1 MILLWFVLL
10 VLVTPANVVSLESD
24 QPQCIPKEREA
35 LLSFKKTTYH
45 VKDDDLVNLFLLDPN
60 FDYLSS
66 WANDQNCCNWNGI
79 SCDQQ
84 TNHVTAID
92 LYGGLNVIGGE
103 IDSSLAKLQHLNH
116 LMLGKMN
123 ISRIPKFIGSFKEL
137 TYLNLLDNEITAIP
151 NSIRSL
157 KNLTH
162 LIFGH
167 NKITL
172 IPSFVGSFK
181 ELTYLN
187 LVGNPISGVI
197 PPQLG
202 NLTKLQSLDLSSS
215 SQMSNYEWISR
226 LTSLNTLTMSGVN
239 FTVEQL
245 QSFKGA
251 PFLSSLSISDCLFPK
266 VDNFFLS
273 HTNASF
279 QSLQDLT
286 LDGNSIYD
294 PLTITWLLNS
304 STHLMQISLSN
315 NIINGSFPN
324 SFQQTKSLQF
334 VDLSSNEVVESGVP
348 KSLGNLP
355 NLKKLVLSHN
365 NLGGTIHDVLQ
376 NLTAGSTKNSLE
388 ILDLSFNQLGGGL
401 ILDHDFKNIFP
412 NLQVFKLDGNK
423 LIGLL
428 PDLSSMPN
436 LTLFNASNNKFN
448 GISSN
453 GIGNNLDYLETLD
466 ISSNSLVGVISE
478 LNLQYPKLETL
489 DLSYNSALR
498 LKFNSNWVPLFQLS
512 SIKLRSCKVGPKFPT
527 WLQTQK
533 YIYHLDIS
541 NSDIFGLVPFWFTN
555 ITSNLNYLN
564 MSLNFLSNTL
574 PNFPIGENNRAVV
587 DLSFNQ
593 FQGFVPL
600 SMSFNATILFL
611 SNNNFTQW
619 FLCEGKEKLKATT
632 IIDLSHNNLFGKLS
646 DCFEGF
652 QKLIVLN
659 LGYNMLSGQIPSSI
673 NMKTIETLQLR
684 HNNFSGNLP
693 SSLKNCTSLQV
704 LDLANNNL
712 EGKIPSWIGERLS
725 KLVFLSLKSNK
736 FHASIP
742 LNLCHLVQIQ
752 VLDLSINDLSGTI
765 PSCIKNITAMVR
777 NDDQKVTIT
786 SSSIMR
792 YMFGHVSFLYENVAS
807 ITWKGVDHE
816 YVKILGLLRIIDFS
830 SNKLNGEIPIELISL
845 TQLVQLN
852 LSRNNLFGKIPE
864 NIGSLTKLDSLDL
877 SHNKLDGLIP
887 ISLAN
892 VTSLSYMDLS
902 NNRLSGRIPTGTQLQ
917 TFNASMYSMNLG
929 LCGPPLSSSCP
940 GDPSYSTRDNEGGDK
955 NVGEIWFDLP
965 WFCKGIGAGFVI
977 GFCGVCGNLWIN
989 TSWRLAY
996 FRRMDNIGDWLYVMI
1011 NIKWTLLRR
1020 KVLSLQTYSDSR
1032 P

>member
-1 MILLWFVLL
+1 MILLWFMLL

-103 IDSSLAKLQHLNH
+103 IDSSLAELQHLNH

-167 NKITL
+167 NKITM

-286 LDGNSIYD
+286 LDGNSIHD

-453 GIGNNLDYLETLD
+453 G
-466 ISSNSLVGVISE
+466 
-478 LNLQYPKLETL
+478 
-489 DLSYNSALR
+489 
-498 LKFNSNWVPLFQLS
+498 
-512 SIKLRSCKVGPKFPT
+512 
-527 WLQTQK
+527 
-533 YIYHLDIS
+533 
-541 NSDIFGLVPFWFTN
+541 
-555 ITSNLNYLN
+555 
-564 MSLNFLSNTL
+564 
-574 PNFPIGENNRAVV
+574 ENNRAVV

-593 FQGFVPL
+593 FQ
-600 SMSFNATILFL
+600 
-611 SNNNFTQW
+611 
-619 FLCEGKEKLKATT
+619 GKEKLKATT

-1020 KVLSLQTYSDSR
+1020 KVLSLQTYSNSR